1 MGVQPTGA
9 SAATSSPG
17 PISLAF
23 VVVVGVVAGWMIS
36 RFLAGARTHE
46 EFLVPPRIVDVLAR
60 RLADRF
66 GDRLLGDDR
75 EDDEVD
81 RIVEQAVVTTGAL
94 IAGWIVAVLIAS
106 DSVGVI
112 LSTLALIVL
121 ATLQVGEALVA
132 HGVRP
137 SN

>member
-1 MGVQPTGA
+1 MGVEPTGA
-9 SAATSSPG
+9 SAATSPG

-23 VVVVGVVAGWMIS
+23 VVVVGVAAGWMIS
-36 RFLAGARTHE
+36 RFLAGARTRE
-46 EFLVPPRIVDVLAR
+46 EFLTPPRIVDVLAR

-66 GDRLLGDDR
+66 GDRLLGDS
-75 EDDEVD
+75 EDDDLD

-94 IAGWIVAVLIAS
+94 IAGWIVAVLLAR

-121 ATLQVGEALVA
+121 GSLQVGEALVA
-132 HGVRP
+132 HGARP